1 MGAEWH
7 GDRRYRIQSEPTIDF
22 GGIFVTS
29 WSRLWITLIS
39 ARSVGRAPWPVL
51 RLGMIIRP
59 AVDADLDAI
68 LAIHNDAILNSTAL
82 WTDDVVPRSDRE
94 EWLASRT
101 AAGDAVLVAME
112 DDQVA
117 GYAAYAP
124 WRAKYG
130 YRNTVEDSVYLAAPF
145 QGRGFGRS
153 LLLALIEH
161 ARTAGHHVMLADIE
175 SGNAASIRLHESLGF
190 VEVGRLREIGTKF
203 DRWLD
208 LTILQLDL

>member
-1 MGAEWH
+1 
-7 GDRRYRIQSEPTIDF
+7 
-22 GGIFVTS
+22 
-29 WSRLWITLIS
+29 
-39 ARSVGRAPWPVL
+39 
-51 RLGMIIRP
+51 MIIRP
-59 AVDADLDAI
+59 AVDADLDSI
-68 LAIHNDAILNSTAL
+68 LAIHNDAILRSTAL
-82 WTDDVVPRSDRE
+82 WTDDVVPRADRE

-101 AAGDAVLVAME
+101 AAGDAVLVAIE

-145 QGRGFGRS
+145 QGRGIGRS
-153 LLLALIEH
+153 LLVALIDH
-161 ARTAGHHVMLADIE
+161 ARAAGHHVMLADIE
-175 SGNAASIRLHESLGF
+175 SGNVASIRLHESLGF
-190 VEVGRLREIGTKF
+190 VEAGRLREIGTKF